1 MYNYHYMPIF
11 LIKLV
16 KILKI
21 NYMRKKTILL
31 ILFCSSIGFAQQDF
45 VAAGGD
51 GSGAGGSVSFSLG
64 QTAVTEITG
73 SNGTL
78 SQGVQQPIEIY
89 SLPTAQFSIDYKI
102 SLFPNPAINSIT
114 LLLDSAKDF
123 SQLSYEMFDV
133 TGKNLMRGKIAT
145 TETVINISD
154 LATSTYF
161 LNMVE
166 SGKVVKTF
174 KIIKNN

>member
-1 MYNYHYMPIF
+1 MKVEVSNIPF
-11 LIKLV
+11 R
-16 KILKI
+16 
-21 NYMRKKTILL
+21 N
-31 ILFCSSIGFAQQDF
+31 S
-45 VAAGGD
+45 D
-51 GSGAGGSVSFSLG
+51 GSES
-64 QTAVTEITG
+64 TALQDEKLIRV
-73 SNGTL
+73 
-78 SQGVQQPIEIY
+78 
-89 SLPTAQFSIDYKI
+89 
-102 SLFPNPAINSIT
+102 FPNPANDFMKILFPASAAKTQIN
-114 LLLDSAKDF
+114 L
-123 SQLSYEMFDV
+123 FDV